1 MIFVSLTAMV
11 SCGDHFINDT
21 DYRKQVGE
29 LSFDRKIQ
37 IKMYPG
43 GGYVAKIQK
52 K

>member
-1 MIFVSLTAMV
+1 MRIPQVFTL
-11 SCGDHFINDT
+11 IP